1 MEQGVQFARGQTMR
15 VHQLRRGAAIHTTE
29 PTASGCFCL
38 SCGLC
43 VCNGQAVRGV
53 VDAVPASRGR
63 VTATAGKVAGS
74 FGGEPGMDDY
84 VEIVA
89 RVFEDRGSGGHTSDK
104 VRTSTVR

>member
-1 MEQGVQFARGQTMR
+1 VEQGVQFACGQTMR
-15 VHQLRRGAAIHTTE
+15 VHQLSHRVTTLPK

-38 SCGLC
+38 SGGLC
-43 VCNGQAVRGV
+43 VCYGQAVRGV

-63 VTATAGKVAGS
+63 VTATVGKVAGS

-104 VRTSTVR
+104 VRTSTVC